1 MKKLIY
7 QTALFAYVNT
17 ICFRNVKPTCTN
29 ISEQFNRNIIYDSDN
44 NPYVSH
50 DKLQRLLCSEEK
62 WQKYLHKRYGYLM
75 KSVST
80 KQSSKKKS
88 FLIIDDTVIAKPYS
102 KKLDLLSWIYSSGDK
117 QYLYGINIVFL
128 IYSNGKTRY
137 PLGFRIW
144 NKNDNKT
151 KIDLAIELLLEAK
164 KKFHLKPSYVLM
176 DSFYSAAKL
185 LKVINKIKWLWIS
198 KLKSNRLL
206 DGIQVQDFF
215 GYRYGNHVGRFS
227 ENIKALV
234 VKDNDNYWATSD
246 FTLTSTMLK
255 QLYKNRQTIEEFFR
269 ILKSELR
276 LECCPSRLTLA
287 QINHIYLVLIAF
299 CQLETFRIM
308 MNISTI
314 YKLRLVFFD
323 CVIPKNFN
331 WNLQIMAFA

>member
-17 ICFRNVKPTCTN
+17 ICFRNLKPTCTK
-29 ISEQFNRNIIYDSDN
+29 ISEQFNRNIIYDSEKS
-44 NPYVSH
+44 PYVSH
-50 DKLQRLLCSEEK
+50 DKLQRLLLLEGK
-62 WQKYLHKRYGYLM
+62 WNKYLQKRYGHLI
-75 KSVST
+75 KSVKSRT
-80 KQSSKKKS
+80 RKS

-102 KKLDLLSWIYSSGDK
+102 KELDILSWIYSSGDK
-117 QYLYGINIVFL
+117 QYLYGINVVF
-128 IYSNGKTRY
+128 IIWTDGKTRY

-164 KKFHLKPSYVLM
+164 RRYHLKPNYVLM
-176 DSFYSAAKL
+176 DSFYPAAKL
-185 LKVINKIKWLWIS
+185 LRTVHKLKWHWIS
-198 KLKSNRLL
+198 KLKSNRLV

-215 GYRYGNHVGRFS
+215 DYRYGNHIGRFS

-246 FTLTSTMLK
+246 FSLTSTIVK
-255 QLYKNRQTIEEFFR
+255 QLYRNRQAIEEFFR

-276 LECCPSRLTLA
+276 LEGCPSRQA
-287 QINHIYLVLIAF
+287 IVQINHIYLVMIAF

-314 YKLRLVFFD
+314 YKIRLVFFD
-323 CVIPKNFN
+323 CVVPKNFN
-331 WNLQIMAFA
+331 WNLQIMALA